1 MEVAELVGKE
11 VMISTERHERQ
22 QVYSF
27 RTHLIE
33 RVELKPAPRTVDNKS
48 VIGNAFFVVYLKG
61 LPNEYRLEQLR
72 IRMDI
77 LDRGCL
83 LPVEIDTKTGEVTL
97 VVSDSLAKYFFASL
111 LEVEAST
118 DEDQKKELVQE
129 FLAVSK
135 LFHGG
140 GWTNGN
146 YYAEED

>member
-1 MEVAELVGKE
+1 
-11 VMISTERHERQ
+11 
-22 QVYSF
+22 
-27 RTHLIE
+27 
-33 RVELKPAPRTVDNKS
+33 
-48 VIGNAFFVVYLKG
+48 
-61 LPNEYRLEQLR
+61 
-72 IRMDI
+72 MDI

-83 LPVEIDTKTGEVTL
+83 LPVEIDTETGEVTL

-111 LEVEAST
+111 LEVEART
-118 DEDQKKELVQE
+118 DEDKKKELVQE